1 MAASKSVP
9 TYEDILKHYRLSDS
23 QMKVKCPDEVLRA
36 VAKNMNRWR
45 SIDLGLDKAD
55 VNGIENGPAMEDE
68 GKRQKLLERWKERF
82 GHEATYSCLA
92 RCFFQSRRA
101 DLVEEVCKE
110 FKKVNK
116 KICEGQYKYCVL
128 YV

>member
-1 MAASKSVP
+1 MHRRCVIYALRQVP
-9 TYEDILKHYRLSDS
+9 LTLHD
-23 QMKVKCPDEVLRA
+23 P
-36 VAKNMNRWR
+36 MNRWR
-45 SIDLGLDKAD
+45 SMDLGLDKAD

-110 FKKVNK
+110 FKK
-116 KICEGQYKYCVL
+116 ICEGQYKYCVL